1 MKLVLASSSPRRK
14 ELLNLAGLDFEVL
27 VSDVDESFSDA
38 LLPNE
43 AVELLSKRKALA
55 VEKLVEKDRVVLAA
69 DTVVAYDGKILGK
82 PHSDEEALDMLRM
95 LSGKTHNVFTGV
107 CIIGNGKELNYSV
120 KSEVKFY
127 DLTDDEIKAYIATG
141 EPSDKAGA
149 YGIQGKGSLLVESIN
164 GDYFNIV
171 GLPIASV
178 VRSLKEFE

>member
-1 MKLVLASSSPRRK
+1 MKLILASSSPRRR
-14 ELLNLAGLDFEVL
+14 ELLKLADLDFEVI
-27 VSDVDESFSDA
+27 VSDVDECFSET

-43 AVELLSKRKALA
+43 AVELLSKRKAQA
-55 VEKLVEKDRVVLAA
+55 VKSIAPKDAVVLAA
-69 DTVVAYDGKILGK
+69 DTVVAYGGKILGK
-82 PHSDEEALDMLRM
+82 PHSDEEAFDMLKM

>member
-1 MKLVLASSSPRRK
+1 MAD
-14 ELLNLAGLDFEVL
+14 LDFEVI
-27 VSDVDESFSDA
+27 VSDVDECFSET

-43 AVELLSKRKALA
+43 AVELLSKRKAQA
-55 VEKLVEKDRVVLAA
+55 VKSIAPKDAVVLAA
-69 DTVVAYDGKILGK
+69 DTVVAYGGKILGK
-82 PHSDEEALDMLRM
+82 PHSDNEAFDMLKM

-120 KSEVKFY
+120 ISEVKFY